1 MFDEEKFNAIVSE
14 HSKALWLYCFNKLK
28 KKDLADETLN
38 DILSVLWK
46 KWDRID
52 TENNIRA
59 YLYRVADVCIKHNQS
74 KAFKYYERN
83 DSYEQTISNLEGYS
97 YTDVYFNDKPGE
109 ESNNLLIIKRSLDSE
124 YQEIFEYRYIQKK
137 TIEEIVGIMNIP
149 YSTLRYR
156 LLKMEKRIREIIE
169 KNF

>member
-38 DILSVLWK
+38 DILAVLWK

-59 YLYRVADVCIKHNQS
+59 YLYRVADLCIKHNQS
-74 KAFKYYERN
+74 KTFKYYERN
-83 DSYEQTISNLEGYS
+83 DSYEQTISNLEDYS

-109 ESNNLLIIKRSLDSE
+109 DSNNMQIVKNSLDSE

-137 TIEEIVGIMNIP
+137 TIEEIVDIMNIP

-169 KNF
+169 KIF